1 MIYPTSITGSIL
13 FFVVR
18 IIQVY
23 NYLILARVL
32 ASWIVRDPNNQIYH
46 FLYSITEPVLGPIR
60 RIMPSM
66 GLDLSPI
73 IAYFLLNLL
82 AQMVRSLI

>member
-1 MIYPTSITGSIL
+1 MIYPTSITGSII
-13 FFVVR
+13 FFLVR
-18 IIQVY
+18 IVQVY

-32 ASWIVRDPNNQIYH
+32 ASWIVRDPNNQIFH

-73 IAYFLLNLL
+73 IAYFLLNLV
-82 AQMVRSLI
+82 AQMLSTLI

>member
-1 MIYPTSITGSIL
+1 MIYPTSLSGSIL
-13 FFVVR
+13 FFIVR

-46 FLYSITEPVLGPIR
+46 FLFSITEPVLGPIR

-82 AQMVRSLI
+82 AQMVQSLI

>member
-1 MIYPTSITGSIL
+1 MIYSTSLSGSIL
-13 FFVVR
+13 FFIVR
-18 IIQVY
+18 VIQVY

-46 FLYSITEPVLGPIR
+46 FLFSITEPVLGPIR

-82 AQMVRSLI
+82 AQMVQSLI

>member
-1 MIYPTSITGSIL
+1 LIYPTSITGSIL

-23 NYLILARVL
+23 NYLILVRVL
-32 ASWIVRDPNNQIYH
+32 ASWIVRDPSNQIYH

-60 RIMPSM
+60 KIMPSM

-73 IAYFLLNLL
+73 IAYFLLKLL
-82 AQMVRSLI
+82 AQMVQSLI

>member
-1 MIYPTSITGSIL
+1 LIYSTSLSGSIL
-13 FFVVR
+13 FFIVR
-18 IIQVY
+18 VIQVY

-46 FLYSITEPVLGPIR
+46 FLFSITEPVLGPIR

-82 AQMVRSLI
+82 AQMVQSLI

>member
-1 MIYPTSITGSIL
+1 LIYPTSLSGSIL
-13 FFVVR
+13 FFIVR
-18 IIQVY
+18 VIQVY

-46 FLYSITEPVLGPIR
+46 FLFSITEPVLGPIR

-82 AQMVRSLI
+82 AQMVQSLI